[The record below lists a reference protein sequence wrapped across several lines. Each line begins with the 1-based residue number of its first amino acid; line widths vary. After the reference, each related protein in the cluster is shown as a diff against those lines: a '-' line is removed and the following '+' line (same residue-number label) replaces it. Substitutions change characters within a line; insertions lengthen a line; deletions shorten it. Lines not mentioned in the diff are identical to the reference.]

1 MSTEEQTAVHNR
13 TPMDLVADFLAAFNA
28 RDLERAL
35 AYVAPDYRMERPP
48 GTVML
53 QGRAALRAAFSNLF
67 AHSPA
72 LHVEV
77 RHRYQVGQ
85 WVIDE
90 HHLTGANRAGAASER
105 HLAEIYRVVDGAIV
119 SSHIF
124 E

>member
-1 MSTEEQTAVHNR
+1 MSTEEQTAVGHR

-77 RHRYQVGQ
+77 RHRFQAGQ

-90 HHLTGANRAGAASER
+90 HHLTGVNAPGAASER
-105 HLAEIYRVVDGAIV
+105 QIAEIYRVVDGAIV